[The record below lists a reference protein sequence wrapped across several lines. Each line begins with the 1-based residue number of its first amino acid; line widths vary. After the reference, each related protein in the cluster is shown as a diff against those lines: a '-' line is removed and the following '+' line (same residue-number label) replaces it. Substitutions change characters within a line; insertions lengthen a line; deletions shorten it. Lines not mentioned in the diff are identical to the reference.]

1 MPKLKLSVVFP
12 LPPLDVK
19 YDGFLGWW
27 ATIEGFCQNFADV
40 VAPLTDLLRPKRPF
54 EWSQQCQ
61 CAFDNTKSL
70 LVNAPVL
77 MAPNFERSFLV
88 AVVLMVLGL
97 FFCKRT
103 LRELN
108 IQSAIFQE
116 NVIVMVSKC
125 ILPWKKRL

>member
-1 MPKLKLSVVFP
+1 MVG
-12 LPPLDVK
+12 
-19 YDGFLGWW
+19 YYR
-27 ATIEGFCQNFADV
+27 GFCQNFADV